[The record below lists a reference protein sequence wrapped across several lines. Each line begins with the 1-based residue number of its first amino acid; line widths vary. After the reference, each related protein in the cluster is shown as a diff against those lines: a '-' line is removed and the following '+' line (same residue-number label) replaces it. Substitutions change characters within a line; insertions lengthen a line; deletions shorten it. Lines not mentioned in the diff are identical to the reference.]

1 MENENV
7 VVEEKKGLMG
17 FLKKNIKKIVLI
29 GVGLLAGLFGF
40 KYYTKN
46 KNSNK
51 DTNEEVNSEIE
62 TTNEE

>member
-7 VVEEKKGLMG
+7 VVEEKKGLME
-17 FLKKNIKKIVLI
+17 FLKRNGKKIGLI
-29 GVGLLAGLFGF
+29 VVGLLAALFGF
-40 KYYTKN
+40 KYAKN
-46 KNSNK
+46 KFSNK